1 MHNGLM
7 RFRALILLCAM
18 LGVSGCMPYRMPS
31 ECPTVPQAL
40 TEPLP
45 PLSSP
50 VDSSCGALLNSYMD
64 NLKTCAIWGARYQ
77 SLVEAVSDDRD
88 SDLD

>member
-1 MHNGLM
+1 MKHAGLM
-7 RFRALILLCAM
+7 ISPALILSFAM
-18 LGVSGCMPYRMPS
+18 LGVSGCTPYRMPS

-45 PLSSP
+45 PLNSP
-50 VDSSCGALLNSYMD
+50 QVSSCGALLNSYMD

-77 SLVEAVSDDRD
+77 SLVEAVDDGRPE
-88 SDLD
+88 